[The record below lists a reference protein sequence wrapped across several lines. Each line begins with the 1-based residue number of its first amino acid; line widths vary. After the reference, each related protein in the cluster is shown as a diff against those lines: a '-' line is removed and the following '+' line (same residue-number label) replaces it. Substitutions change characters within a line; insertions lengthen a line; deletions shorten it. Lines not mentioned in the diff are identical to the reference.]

1 MKRNRAVKKKNTA
14 RTAKLTAKKVR
25 TISRSAASRPA
36 KQNTKYIFVTGGV
49 LSGLGKGITAASIG
63 NILKARGFSVF
74 MQKFDQYLNVD
85 AGTLNPAEH
94 GEVFVTDDGG
104 ETDLDL
110 GHYERFVDV
119 SLSKASS
126 VMTGQIYQSILEKE
140 RSGQF
145 LGKTIQMIPHVT
157 DEVKDRIKFA
167 AKQSKADVLITEIG
181 GTVGDYEGTH
191 FIEAIRQMIY
201 DVGRENVIY
210 VHVGFVPYLAV
221 SEELKT
227 KPLQNS
233 VHDLQAMGI
242 QPDVVI
248 CRSDYPIRNGII
260 NKIALFVGLEPK
272 AVIPLET
279 VDTVYEVPM
288 ILEKYKLDSL
298 IINKFGLKPSGR
310 KDTSWVSLLKR
321 VRKPKKHQINL
332 GLVGK
337 YMNMKD
343 TYLSVIE
350 AIKAGAGANDAHVKI
365 HWIDAEQVA
374 KKGTDLLK
382 GMDCIVVP
390 GGFGKRGIEGK
401 ILAAKYCREH
411 KVPYLGLCL
420 GLQIATIEFARNVA
434 KLKDAHSTEF
444 DPKTPNPVIHIM
456 SDQEKK
462 MLKKEYGGT
471 MRLGAWPCVLKEG
484 SKAFQAYGE
493 KKIFERHRH
502 RYEFNNKYRK
512 QLEAKGLVVTG
523 TTPDKQLVEIVEL
536 ENHPFF
542 VGVQF
547 HPEFKS
553 RPLTP
558 GPLFRELIRTVVAS
572 RIQAEKER
580 KIKERKTRHSE
591 KLAKTTRTSQA
602 KKKVVA
608 LETKQSGK

>member
-1 MKRNRAVKKKNTA
+1 MKRNK
-14 RTAKLTAKKVR
+14 
-25 TISRSAASRPA
+25 SRASRTRIKP
-36 KQNTKYIFVTGGV
+36 KQNQTKYIFVTGGV
-49 LSGLGKGITAASIG
+49 LSGLGKGITASSIG
-63 NILKARGFSVF
+63 NILKSRGFTVS

-94 GEVFVTDDGG
+94 GEVFVTDDGA

-119 SLSKASS
+119 SLNKSSS
-126 VMTGQIYQSILEKE
+126 VMTGQIYRSILEKE
-140 RSGQF
+140 RSGLF

-157 DEVKDRIKFA
+157 DEVKDRIKTA
-167 AKQSKADVLITEIG
+167 ARVSKADILITEIG

-191 FIEAIRQMIY
+191 FIEAIRQMAY
-201 DVGRENVIY
+201 DVGRENVLY

-260 NKIALFVGLEPK
+260 HKIALFAGLESQ

-279 VDTVYEVPM
+279 VKSVYEVPM
-288 ILEKYKLDSL
+288 ILEKAKLDTL

-310 KDTSWVSLLKR
+310 KDQSWLNLVKKI
-321 VRKPKKHQINL
+321 RKPRKHQLNL

-350 AIKAGAGANDAHVKI
+350 AIKAGAIANDAYVTI

-374 KKGTDLLK
+374 KKGTELLK
-382 GMDCIVVP
+382 GMDCIIVP

-401 ILAAKYCREH
+401 ILAAQYCREK

-420 GLQIATIEFARNVA
+420 GLQIAVIEYARNVA
-434 KLKDAHSTEF
+434 KLKDANSTEF
-444 DPKTPNPVIHIM
+444 NPNTPYPVINIM

-471 MRLGAWPCVLKEG
+471 MRLGAWPCVLKDG
-484 SKAFQAYGE
+484 SKAQMAYGE

-502 RYEFNNKYRK
+502 RFEVNNKYRK
-512 QLEAKGLVVTG
+512 QLEAKGLIISG

-536 ENHPFF
+536 ANHPFF

-553 RPLTP
+553 RPLNP
-558 GPLFRELIRTVVAS
+558 GPLFRDLIKAS
-572 RIQAEKER
+572 
-580 KIKERKTRHSE
+580 IKP
-591 KLAKTTRTSQA
+591 QP
-602 KKKVVA
+602 KKK
-608 LETKQSGK
+608 K

>member
-1 MKRNRAVKKKNTA
+1 MSRPNRT
-14 RTAKLTAKKVR
+14 RGTAKK
-25 TISRSAASRPA
+25 
-36 KQNTKYIFVTGGV
+36 QTKYIFVTGGV

-94 GEVFVTDDGG
+94 GEVFVTDDGA

-110 GHYERFVDV
+110 GHYERFVDIN
-119 SLSKASS
+119 LNKTSS
-126 VMTGQIYQSILEKE
+126 VMTGQIYRRILDKE
-140 RSGQF
+140 RSGYF

-157 DEVKDRIKFA
+157 EEIKEHIKAA
-167 AKQSKADVLITEIG
+167 AKTSKADILITEIG
-181 GTVGDYEGTH
+181 GTVGDYEGVH
-191 FIEAIRQMIY
+191 FIEAIRQMVY
-201 DVGRENVIY
+201 DVGRENVLF

-242 QPDVVI
+242 QPDIVI
-248 CRSDYPIRNGII
+248 CRSDYPIKNGATA
-260 NKIALFVGLEPK
+260 KIALYANVPKK

-279 VDTVYEVPM
+279 VSSVYEVPL
-288 ILEKYKLDSL
+288 ILEKYKLDSF
-298 IINKFGLKPSGR
+298 IIEKFGLPSTGR
-310 KDTSWVSLLKR
+310 KDKSWLTLVK
-321 VRKPKKHQINL
+321 KIKKAKKHHLNL

-350 AIKAGAGANDAHVKI
+350 SVRSAALYNDVSVKI
-365 HWIDAEQVA
+365 HWIDSEQVE
-374 KKGTDLLK
+374 KKGAALLK
-382 GMDCIVVP
+382 DMDCIIVP

-401 ILAAKYCREH
+401 IMTAQYCREK

-420 GLQIATIEFARNVA
+420 GLQIATIEFARNVCKMKNA
-434 KLKDAHSTEF
+434 NSMEF
-444 DPKTPNPVIHIM
+444 DPKTPYPVIHIM

-484 SKAFQAYGE
+484 TKAFAAYGQ
-493 KKIFERHRH
+493 KKISERHRH
-502 RYEFNNKYRK
+502 RYEVNNKYRK
-512 QLEAKGLVVTG
+512 QMEAKGLVVSG
-523 TTPDKQLVEIVEL
+523 TTPDNQLVEIVEYA
-536 ENHPFF
+536 NHPFF
-542 VGVQF
+542 LGVQF

-553 RPLTP
+553 RPLVP
-558 GPLFRELIRTVVAS
+558 NPLFRELI
-572 RIQAEKER
+572 
-580 KIKERKTRHSE
+580 
-591 KLAKTTRTSQA
+591 KTTLKLKTGAR
-602 KKKVVA
+602 K
-608 LETKQSGK
+608 